1 MMLSRFALSCWW
13 ISVQCKCSSTIVSV
27 LCCVSALTFET
38 EKSFPSNFWGHE
50 GIARID
56 VSMMRNNNK
65 NKEVSIFSPSALH
78 TNFSYLMRLISCL
91 LGPYLWVVGFFFLVC
106 LFFFEFWCWCLN
118 SVKLRREHTVSVEE
132 ERKEKQI
139 ERQRLEI
146 HWQGKSALKISLSRG
161 KIECVF

>member
-1 MMLSRFALSCWW
+1 MSSFNLMMLSRFALSCWW

-27 LCCVSALTFET
+27 LCCVSALIFET

-91 LGPYLWVVGFFFLVC
+91 LGPYLWVVGVFFVVC
-106 LFFFEFWCWCLN
+106 LVFFWILVLVFEFCKAQERAHRLCGG
-118 SVKLRREHTVSVEE
+118 RE
-132 ERKEKQI
+132 ERKANWASET
-139 ERQRLEI
+139 RNTLA
-146 HWQGKSALKISLSRG
+146 G
-161 KIECVF
+161 